1 MKSEKLESRK
11 AKRNHR
17 TFTAEEKCRA
27 VLSVWTERRKSSE
40 VCRELQVAW
49 MQFCKWQ
56 DLALQGI
63 LGALETKKDQI
74 KCPPLGGRLAKL
86 LERKVSA
93 PPGRKPESS
102 LERRLGKLLP
112 EKPAEKAV

>member
-1 MKSEKLESRK
+1 MKSEKSETRK
-11 AKRNHR
+11 AKRSR
-17 TFTAEEKCRA
+17 RLFTAEEKCRA
-27 VLSVWTERRKSSE
+27 VLSVWSERRSAAE
-40 VCRELQVAW
+40 ACRELQMSS

-63 LGALETKKDQI
+63 LNALETKKDQV

-86 LERKVSA
+86 LERKVCVSA
-93 PPGRKPESS
+93 GRKPENA

-112 EKPAEKAV
+112 EKPEEKAV

>member
-1 MKSEKLESRK
+1 M
-11 AKRNHR
+11 
-17 TFTAEEKCRA
+17 
-27 VLSVWTERRKSSE
+27 LSVWAERRSASE

-63 LGALETKKDQI
+63 LGALETKKDQV

-93 PPGRKPESS
+93 PARKPEGA

-112 EKPAEKAV
+112 EKPEEKTV